1 MILGLRN
8 MLEDAAEFDGV
19 VPILQVRSLCLSI
32 SVFYAILSAALF
44 SRSISLALSAISYP
58 SSVLSVHFFSCYDLA
73 LKMSCLRFLS
83 KT

>member
-19 VPILQVRSLCLSI
+19 VPILQVRSLCLS
-32 SVFYAILSAALF
+32 VSASLFATRF
-44 SRSISLALSAISYP
+44 SRSISLALSAISSP
-58 SSVLSVHFFSCYDLA
+58 SSALSVHFSSSHYLA